1 MRRTRTARQ
10 HRAARHDTGGPLRSV
25 ASTAALLV
33 GGLALPAW
41 PLVTVAA
48 AAAAVTTGWAVCRN
62 GWPTGTEYAASEVPA
77 EPSADP
83 R

>member
-1 MRRTRTARQ
+1 M
-10 HRAARHDTGGPLRSV
+10 

-48 AAAAVTTGWAVCRN
+48 AAAAVTTGWAVCRY